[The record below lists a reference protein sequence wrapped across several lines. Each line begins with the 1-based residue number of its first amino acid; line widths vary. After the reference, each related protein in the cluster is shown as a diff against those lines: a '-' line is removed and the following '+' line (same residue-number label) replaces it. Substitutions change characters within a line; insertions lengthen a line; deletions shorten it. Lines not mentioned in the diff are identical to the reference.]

1 MKNEKGAKFLK
12 RRPLESF
19 KKATQQLQ
27 TLAQN
32 VFFEFFRENILYFY
46 GLYSIIFRII
56 NISSQVPFILLL
68 FFVFLSCGLFYYLKN
83 CTFVFKFALN
93 HL

>member
-68 FFVFLSCGLFYYLKN
+68 FFVFFKLWVILLFKKLHF
-83 CTFVFKFALN
+83 CI
-93 HL
+93 